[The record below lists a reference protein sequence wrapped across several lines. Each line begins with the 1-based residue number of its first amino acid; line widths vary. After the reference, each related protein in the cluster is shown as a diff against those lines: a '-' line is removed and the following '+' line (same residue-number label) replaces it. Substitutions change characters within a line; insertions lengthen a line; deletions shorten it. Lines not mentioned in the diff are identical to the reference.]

1 MARLTK
7 IYKRIGTLCMLF
19 CSVCINNSVY
29 ADNDP
34 AIPDRQSISVG
45 EQRKFDY
52 FYYEGIRL
60 KNAGKFDASY
70 EMFKHCLEIDS
81 TSSAAMFEISSFY
94 VQIDRPEKAVSLLK
108 KAVKYSPDN
117 QEYRS
122 TLASLLFN
130 MEMFGEVVE
139 EYEILIKAFPEKPE
153 LNYYL
158 AESYTRMGEIGKA
171 IDTYNALEN
180 GMGMHEAISM
190 EKFRLYMSIEQP
202 DSAFNELKTLAG
214 KFPMEARYPIMI
226 GDLYLQR
233 DDTIQAL
240 NYYNRAREIDPESPY
255 FPVSMASYYE
265 KTGKR
270 DAAKQQIREALTNE
284 RLDVNTKMGILAR
297 YIIQQQR
304 IKQDNNESSD
314 ALFRTLLEQ
323 HPDESRLKLA
333 YGEFLASQ
341 KKFDEAR
348 FQYRLVTE
356 SEPEN
361 INAWQ
366 QLLQLS
372 LQTND
377 MDEVIRICN
386 KCREIFPEAIEFRLY
401 LGIAYYQ
408 QKKYRQAVETYQAS
422 IPFIPKENASLI
434 SDFYGQIGDT
444 YFRMKEMDSAFE
456 AYENALKYNDKNIV
470 VLNNYAYYL
479 SLLKKELTKA
489 ERMSA
494 QCIKMEPENATYIDT
509 YAWIFFVQGNYPLAK
524 MYIEQALSKD
534 KTNSAELVDHYGD
547 ILYKSGEKEKALEQ
561 WIKAKEAGKK
571 SKTLDRK
578 ISGKT
583 YFEES
588 EDELFNDTDEESG
601 ETEQIKVEVK
611 TNTVEGIQ

>member
-1 MARLTK
+1 MVRLTL
-7 IYKRIGTLCMLF
+7 IYKRIGTLCILF
-19 CSVCINNSVY
+19 CSVCTVSRAY
-29 ADNDP
+29 ADDDLTP
-34 AIPDRQSISVG
+34 PDRQTISVG

-60 KNAGKFDASY
+60 KNAGNFDASY

-81 TSSAAMFEISSFY
+81 TSSVALFEISSAY
-94 VQIDRPEKAVSLLK
+94 IQLDQPEKAVSLLK
-108 KAVKYSPDN
+108 KAVKYSPNN

-130 MEMFGEVVE
+130 MEMFGEVVD

-202 DSAFNELKTLAG
+202 DSAFNELKMLVD
-214 KFPMEARYPIMI
+214 KFPMEARHPIMI

-240 NYYNRAREIDPESPY
+240 NYYNQARKIDPESPY
-255 FPVSMASYYE
+255 FPVSMANYYE
-265 KTGKR
+265 KTGQR

-304 IKQDNNESSD
+304 SKQDND
-314 ALFRTLLEQ
+314 GADTLFHTLLEQ

-348 FQYRLVTE
+348 FQYQLVTE

-372 LQTND
+372 LQTKD

-386 KCREIFPEAIEFRLY
+386 KCREIFPEAMEFRLY

-408 QKKYRQAVETYQAS
+408 QKKYQQAIETYLEGIS
-422 IPFIPKENASLI
+422 FIPKENTGLI

-444 YFRMKEMDSAFE
+444 YFRIKETGNAFE
-456 AYENALKYNDKNIV
+456 AYENALKYNDKNIA

-479 SLLKKELTKA
+479 SLLKRELTKA

-494 QCIKMEPENATYIDT
+494 QCIKMDPENATYIDT

-534 KTNSAELVDHYGD
+534 KANNAELIDHYGD
-547 ILYKSGEKEKALEQ
+547 ILYKSGEKEKAVEQ
-561 WIKAKEAGKK
+561 WIKAKEAGKN
-571 SKTLDRK
+571 SETLDRK

-583 YFEES
+583 YLEET
-588 EDELFNDTDEESG
+588 EDELFNNMDEESSD
-601 ETEQIKVEVK
+601 TEP
-611 TNTVEGIQ
+611 